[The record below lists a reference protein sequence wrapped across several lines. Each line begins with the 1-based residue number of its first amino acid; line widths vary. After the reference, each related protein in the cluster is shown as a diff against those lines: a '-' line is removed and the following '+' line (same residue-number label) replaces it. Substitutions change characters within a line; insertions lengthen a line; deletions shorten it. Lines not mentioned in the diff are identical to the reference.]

1 MARGWSLNRA
11 RKSTLLLYALL
22 ILPVPI
28 VLSLHSPW
36 TAALV
41 LGLGLFAHQGF
52 STNVFALT
60 TDVMPARS
68 VGSTIGIAAF
78 CGNMGSIGMIQ
89 LSAWSLGN
97 GFGYAPMLAICAV
110 SYLLALGVV
119 QLLIPRIEPA
129 R

>member
-1 MARGWSLNRA
+1 
-11 RKSTLLLYALL
+11 
-22 ILPVPI
+22 
-28 VLSLHSPW
+28 
-36 TAALV
+36 
-41 LGLGLFAHQGF
+41 
-52 STNVFALT
+52 
-60 TDVMPARS
+60 
-68 VGSTIGIAAF
+68 
-78 CGNMGSIGMIQ
+78 MGSIGMIQ